1 MSFFNSLS
9 IRITLALIGGILYGL
24 LSYALILT
32 LDLSLQ
38 AALGAALFVFLLYL
52 GSRLLILF
60 SGINTP
66 YYFKEHKDSP
76 YETTPFHQTAQWVG
90 KFYHYHDLFLF
101 IVLILICIVFLIT
114 VILDGIGK
122 KPLGN
127 TIRNLW
133 DALTFIF

>member
-76 YETTPFHQTAQWVG
+76 HETTPFHQTAQWVG